1 MQHTGHSTTS
11 GVHSY
16 KKKIKTITSDV
27 LNGSTRIQGQYKVLK
42 SCAVES
48 DEDEKCTRGSVDKGE
63 NNREVKPTS
72 GSCVDSRDGSFVDS
86 GGNNCEIKLHHV
98 WILYKQERE

>member
-1 MQHTGHSTTS
+1 M
-11 GVHSY
+11 
-16 KKKIKTITSDV
+16 
-27 LNGSTRIQGQYKVLK
+27 LK
-42 SCAVES
+42 SCTVES